1 MTLEDESNVIAKLS
15 NEFATIWLEVDRT
28 QGAGPRLRIRSMR
41 EHDEVYLDPIAL
53 DLICHVDDQ
62 VMGMLADIARDEDA
76 RKQFHAWVE
85 SVKGKLYV
93 PEEFSAPPGDGESA

>member
-1 MTLEDESNVIAKLS
+1 MEDEKNVIAKLS
-15 NEFATIWLEVDRT
+15 NEYATIWIELDRT
-28 QGAGPRLRIRSMR
+28 QGAGPRLRIRSLR

-76 RKQFHAWVE
+76 RKQFHDWIE
-85 SVKGKLYV
+85 STKGKLYV
-93 PEEFSAPPGDGESA
+93 PEEFGDADAPSESA